1 MFKRIILIKY
11 IVLMSSVFG
20 ENNPSPL
27 TLNGFSSSGS
37 EQVIRFS
44 NPGYNISNNTLA
56 SPLFFPDTTTKY
68 TLISSC

>member
-20 ENNPSPL
+20 VNNSSSL

-37 EQVIRFS
+37 EQAIRFS
-44 NPGYNISNNTLA
+44 NRVIIFLIKQLMGSNI
-56 SPLFFPDTTTKY
+56 
-68 TLISSC
+68 

>member
-20 ENNPSPL
+20 VNNSSSL

-37 EQVIRFS
+37 EQAIRFFFFLIQVIIFLIKQLMGS
-44 NPGYNISNNTLA
+44 NI
-56 SPLFFPDTTTKY
+56 
-68 TLISSC
+68 

>member
-20 ENNPSPL
+20 VNNSSSL

-37 EQVIRFS
+37 EQAIRF
-44 NPGYNISNNTLA
+44 
-56 SPLFFPDTTTKY
+56 
-68 TLISSC
+68 LIQGIIFLIKQLMGSSI